1 MTSVGAA
8 DTERAQSASLGQP
21 LERIGW
27 ALFLVMI
34 GGLALFPSGLVPEGT
49 WLAGTGLIMIGLN
62 IARHLKGVRI
72 SSFSAVLGT
81 IALAVGSSAMAGV
94 DLPVLP
100 TLLAAIGLQTLYSVL
115 LSRRGTP

>member
-1 MTSVGAA
+1 MTSVGAT
-8 DTERAQSASLGQP
+8 DMNRPKSGMLAQQLD
-21 LERIGW
+21 RIGW

-34 GGLALFPSGLVPEGT
+34 GGLALVPSGLVPEGT

-62 IARHLKGVRI
+62 VVRHFNGVRT
-72 SSFSAVLGT
+72 SAFSAVLGM

-100 TLLAAIGLQTLYSVL
+100 ALLVALGLQTIYSTMFAKRL
-115 LSRRGTP
+115 TP